1 MVSSV
6 KKETISEPKKKS
18 VLPKPALKKRDKKA
32 LSKTQAVKF
41 NDNIEVHTYYERN
54 WNDYK
59 RKDFLK
65 GAFS

>member
-32 LSKTQAVKF
+32 
-41 NDNIEVHTYYERN
+41 
-54 WNDYK
+54 
-59 RKDFLK
+59 
-65 GAFS
+65 